1 MHACIRLKKK
11 RELLLLLYFKIKI
24 YNFSNNL
31 NGRNKVKKKMIK
43 IEITHN

>member
-11 RELLLLLYFKIKI
+11 RELLLLYFKIKI

-31 NGRNKVKKKMIK
+31 NGRNKVKEKMIK
-43 IEITHN
+43 IEINHN